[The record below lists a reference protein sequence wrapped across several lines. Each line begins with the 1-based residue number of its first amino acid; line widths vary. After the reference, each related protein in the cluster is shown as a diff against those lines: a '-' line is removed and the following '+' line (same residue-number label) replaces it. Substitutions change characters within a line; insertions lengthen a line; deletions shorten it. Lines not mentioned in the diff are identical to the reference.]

1 MSAKP
6 IKPTNQ
12 TPKPGAT
19 EIHAS
24 PIKMNKQQQQQSPN
38 KNTFDIDMDLEDS
51 AELDENIVNLD
62 VTINQSKEENR
73 AKFKDPKFMDT
84 SVV

>member
-1 MSAKP
+1 
-6 IKPTNQ
+6 
-12 TPKPGAT
+12 
-19 EIHAS
+19 
-24 PIKMNKQQQQQSPN
+24 
-38 KNTFDIDMDLEDS
+38 MDLEDS